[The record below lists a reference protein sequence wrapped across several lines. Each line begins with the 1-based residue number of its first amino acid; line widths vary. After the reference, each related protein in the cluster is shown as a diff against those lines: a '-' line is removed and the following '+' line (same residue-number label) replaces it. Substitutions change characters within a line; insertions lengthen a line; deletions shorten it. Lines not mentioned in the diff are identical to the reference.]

1 MQNQP
6 APGEFT
12 DNRGPLSG
20 VRVLDLTQALSGPFA
35 TYLLAGLGAE
45 VIKIENPKGGDFAR
59 HMPPFFGNGE
69 LSKVARDESDI
80 SFGFMNR
87 CRGKLGMTLNLK
99 TAEGVET
106 FLELAKNSH
115 VVVENYASGT
125 ADGLGVGYEAVRA
138 VNPAIVYCSIS
149 GFGADREHGRGSMDS
164 IAQALSG
171 IMLSGGEPS
180 EAPYRTG
187 IPIADT
193 TAPLFGVMGICAALV
208 RAQAT
213 GEGDHVDVSMLGSLT
228 TLVATENWQA
238 MDKLG
243 LELRTGMRLP
253 RLAPFG
259 TYSCKGGYVSVAAPN
274 DRQAHA
280 LLHAIGRG
288 ELTTDPKFDKVST
301 RAINEIELAGIIEG
315 WAADYT
321 AAEVVDI
328 LAAAGVPA
336 APVRSTLEALEDE
349 SLHER
354 GELTRAVTT
363 DGEVL
368 SDLATIGMP
377 IKLTNAPGSVG
388 RPAPLLGQH
397 TDEVLSRVAGFDAE
411 RLAGLRAAGAIS

>member
-6 APGEFT
+6 APDSFVP
-12 DNRGPLSG
+12 NQGPLSG
-20 VRVLDLTQALSGPFA
+20 IRVLDLTQALSGPFA

-69 LSKVARDESDI
+69 LSKVARDSNDV
-80 SFGFMNR
+80 SYGFMNR
-87 CRGKLGMTLNLK
+87 SRGKLGMTLNLK
-99 TAEGVET
+99 TAEGVQA
-106 FLELAKNSH
+106 FLDLARHSH
-115 VVVENYASGT
+115 VVVENYTSGT
-125 ADGLGVGYEAVRA
+125 ADGLGIGYEAVRA

-149 GFGADREHGRGSMDS
+149 GFGADREFGRGSMDS

-171 IMLSGGEPS
+171 IMLSGGDPKDP
-180 EAPYRTG
+180 PYRTG

-193 TAPLFGVMGICAALV
+193 TAPLFGVMGVCAALV

-238 MDKLG
+238 MDALG

-259 TYSCKGGYVSVAAPN
+259 TYSCQGGHVSIAAPN

-280 LLHAIGRG
+280 LLRAIGR
-288 ELTTDPKFDKVST
+288 EDLITNPKFDLVAT
-301 RAINEIELAGIIEG
+301 RAINEIELAEIIED
-315 WAADYT
+315 WASAYSAD
-321 AAEVVDI
+321 EVVDI
-328 LAAAGVPA
+328 LAEAGVPA
-336 APVRSTLEALEDE
+336 APVRSTVEALEDA

-354 GELTRAVTT
+354 GELTRAMTM
-363 DGEVL
+363 DGEEL
-368 SDLATIGMP
+368 EFATVGMP
-377 IKLTNAPGSVG
+377 IKLTNTPGRVG
-388 RPAPLLGQH
+388 RPAPQLGQH
-397 TDEVLSRVAGFDAE
+397 TDDV
-411 RLAGLRAAGAIS
+411 LAGIAGYDADQIAALRAAGAIA